1 MEKFLKQI
9 NKEKNSSKIIFL
21 FYRRKDTNSKN
32 IYLLSNILNFI
43 ALVQDM
49 NFFKSHLC
57 NKIVSKRRG
66 VIKCYCKGAALPMA
80 HS

>member
-49 NFFKSHLC
+49 NFLKVTFAT
-57 NKIVSKRRG
+57 R
-66 VIKCYCKGAALPMA
+66 
-80 HS
+80 